1 MSNKYRKGI
10 AMSMYQ
16 TILRLALVKQRT
28 GLSRSS
34 IYSGVKQGT
43 FPAQISLGPR
53 AVGWL
58 ESSIDEWIQ
67 SRIELSAKAEA

>member
-1 MSNKYRKGI
+1 MSNKYRKCI
-10 AMSMYQ
+10 AMYQ

-58 ESSIDEWIQ
+58 ESSINDWIQ
-67 SRIELSAKAEA
+67 SRVELSSKVEA

>member
-1 MSNKYRKGI
+1 MFNKYRKGI
-10 AMSMYQ
+10 AMYQ
-16 TILRLALVKQRT
+16 TVLRLALVKKRT

-67 SRIELSAKAEA
+67 SRIALSSKVEA

>member
-10 AMSMYQ
+10 AMYQ
-16 TILRLALVKQRT
+16 TILRLAHVKQRT

-34 IYSGVKQGT
+34 IYNGVKQGT

-58 ESSIDEWIQ
+58 ESSIDQWIQ
-67 SRIELSAKAEA
+67 SRVALSSKVEA

>member
-10 AMSMYQ
+10 AMYQ

-58 ESSIDEWIQ
+58 ESSIDAWIQ
-67 SRIELSAKAEA
+67 SRIALSSKVEA

>member
-10 AMSMYQ
+10 AMYQ

-34 IYSGVKQGT
+34 I
-43 FPAQISLGPR
+43 
-53 AVGWL
+53 
-58 ESSIDEWIQ
+58 DIQ
-67 SRIELSAKAEA
+67 RSQRSMKTRGRFQLTKSPVAGILPKKPVVIAAPDR

>member
-1 MSNKYRKGI
+1 MSNKYRKRI
-10 AMSMYQ
+10 AMYQ

-34 IYSGVKQGT
+34 IYNGVKQGS

-58 ESSIDEWIQ
+58 ESSIDQWIQ
-67 SRIELSAKAEA
+67 NRVELSSKVEA

>member
-10 AMSMYQ
+10 AMYQ

-34 IYSGVKQGT
+34 IYSGVKKGT

-58 ESSIDEWIQ
+58 ESSIDQWIQ
-67 SRIELSAKAEA
+67 SRIELSSKVED

>member
-10 AMSMYQ
+10 AMYQ

-34 IYSGVKQGT
+34 IYSGIKLGT

-58 ESSIDEWIQ
+58 ESSIDHWIQ
-67 SRIELSAKAEA
+67 SRVELSSKVGA